1 MTHTDATIP
10 AQPADPAW
18 QAEIDTERTGWYELT
33 ALVRRLTPQEC
44 LAPGYYRD
52 PDWTVRDLV
61 AHIGT
66 WLAEAEVQLERMA
79 GGTYEGHDI
88 DIDAV
93 NAQLLEAMHDQPFDV
108 AWSMADRG
116 TNIDAPGLVRAAGA
130 RRGSRVVGRQ
140 VGRRPLRRAPPAPA
154 RVGHGARRAQG
165 LTAGEPKLA
174 RTPVRLSDA
183 HRV

>member
-18 QAEIDTERTGWYELT
+18 QAEIDTERTGWYELS

-108 AWSMADRG
+108 AWSMA
-116 TNIDAPGLVRAAGA
+116 IAARTLMLQDWFA
-130 RRGSRVVGRQ
+130 
-140 VGRRPLRRAPPAPA
+140 LPA
-154 RVGHGARRAQG
+154 RDAEAAWWVAKSGGDHYGEHLPRLREWVTELVARRA
-165 LTAGEPKLA
+165 
-174 RTPVRLSDA
+174 
-183 HRV
+183 